1 MDNRTQDGIHS
12 NPGTGRWLWRLPRL
26 ALLLFVIALAALLW
40 LSERSER
47 EDQRATLISDMLWL
61 EQNIHF
67 HLTRNEELL
76 GQISPANVKSA
87 ASFEP
92 YARALLMNETGL
104 VQVLWIRT
112 DGQVLHALPIP
123 GDLTP
128 AEDDPEAGAI
138 SVSRHLADSLG
149 KPTYSPPYTGLAKEW
164 RFRVHVPIF
173 HDGHL
178 AGIAVGVYAMDR
190 MLEKLVPWWLTERY
204 RISVVSDAGTVLG
217 SRSKVTAPE
226 DDNSYQMPFDPPG
239 HGLVFQ
245 AKPYRATTPLIG
257 RLLSIALILLALLVV
272 WSLWALRRHVQKRLA
287 AELALREEHAF
298 RRAMEDSLQ
307 TALRARDLEGRITY
321 VNPAFCRMFGWSA
334 EELVGQRPPMP
345 YWVDEAFEETKAL
358 HDKILAGEG
367 PEQGFEI
374 DFKRR
379 NGEKFT
385 VLIHE
390 APLIDTQGR
399 QTGWMSSLIDISDQK
414 RAAEQVRQQQE
425 RLQATARLVTMGEMA
440 STLAHE
446 LNQPLAAIAS
456 YNTGCLN
463 LIASGN
469 PNLTEI
475 ESALAKSLNQAQ
487 RAGHIIRRIYDFVR
501 RSEPKTEICNIPEL
515 LEEVIDLIGADA
527 ARLKVRVVTDIQP
540 RLPALTGDRVMLG
553 QVIFNLIRNAIDSM
567 RETYTSEPVVRISA
581 CLEDGAIHL
590 QIADRGCGISAD
602 VAQRLFQPFFTTKTE
617 GMGMGLAIC
626 RTIAESH
633 RGRLWFEANPGGGSI
648 FHLLLPTT
656 L

>member
-1 MDNRTQDGIHS
+1 MHG
-12 NPGTGRWLWRLPRL
+12 NPGGGRWLWRLPRL

-40 LSERSER
+40 LSERAER
-47 EDQRATLISDMLWL
+47 EDQRAALINDMLWL
-61 EQNIHF
+61 EQNVHF

-76 GQISPANVKSA
+76 AQTSPANIRSA

-92 YARALLMNETGL
+92 YARALLNNETGL
-104 VQVLWIRT
+104 VQVLWLKT
-112 DGQVLHALPIP
+112 DGAVVYALPVP
-123 GDLTP
+123 GDLKP
-128 AEDDPEAGAI
+128 AEDDPETAAAFA
-138 SVSRHLADSLG
+138 SRRLAESLG
-149 KPTYSPPYTGLAKEW
+149 KPAYSPPYTGLGNEW
-164 RFRVHVPIF
+164 RFRVHVPVF
-173 HDGHL
+173 HGGHL
-178 AGIAVGVYAMDR
+178 AGIAVGVYAIDR

-204 RISVVSDAGTVLG
+204 RISVISDGGTVLG
-217 SRSKVTAPE
+217 SRSKIAAPE
-226 DDNSYQMPFDPPG
+226 DDNNYQMPFDPPG

-245 AKPYRATTPLIG
+245 AIPYRAATPLIG
-257 RLLSIALILLALLVV
+257 RLLSIALIFLALLVL

-334 EELVGQRPPMP
+334 EELVGRRPPMP

-399 QTGWMSSLIDISDQK
+399 QTGWMSSLIDVSDQK

-475 ESALAKSLNQAQ
+475 ESALAKSLSQAQ
-487 RAGHIIRRIYDFVR
+487 RAGHIIHRIYDFVR
-501 RSEPKTEICNIPEL
+501 RSDPKTETCHIPEL

-527 ARLKVRVVTDIQP
+527 ARLKVRIVTDIP
-540 RLPALTGDRVMLG
+540 GKLPALTGDRVMLG

-567 RETYTSEPVVRISA
+567 RETYTSEATVRISA
-581 CLEDGAIHL
+581 NLEDSAIHL
-590 QIADRGCGISAD
+590 QIADRGCGVSFE
-602 VAQRLFQPFFTTKTE
+602 VAQQLFQPFFTTKAE

-626 RTIAESH
+626 RTIVESH

-656 L
+656 P

>member
-1 MDNRTQDGIHS
+1 MDHRTQEELHG
-12 NPGTGRWLWRLPRL
+12 NPGVGRWLWRLPRL

-40 LSERSER
+40 LSERAER
-47 EDQRATLISDMLWL
+47 EDQRANLISDMLWL

-67 HLTRNEELL
+67 HLSRNEELL
-76 GQISPANVKSA
+76 GQISPANVRNA

-92 YARALLMNETGL
+92 YARALLNNETGL
-104 VQVLWIRT
+104 VQVLWLKT
-112 DGQVLHALPIP
+112 DGTTLHALPIP
-123 GDLTP
+123 GDLAPTEED
-128 AEDDPEAGAI
+128 AETAA
-138 SVSRHLADSLG
+138 VSASRRLADSLG
-149 KPTYSPPYTGLAKEW
+149 KPAYSPPYAGLAKEW
-164 RFRVHVPIF
+164 RFRVHVPVF
-173 HDGHL
+173 HGGHL

-204 RISVVSDAGTVLG
+204 RISIVNDTGAVLG
-217 SRSKVTAPE
+217 SRSKVAAPE

-239 HGLVFQ
+239 HGLLFQ
-245 AKPYRATTPLIG
+245 AIPYRATTPLIG
-257 RLLSIALILLALLVV
+257 RLLSIALILLALLVL

-298 RRAMEDSLQ
+298 RRAMEDSLH

-334 EELVGQRPPMP
+334 EELIGRLPPMP

-379 NGEKFT
+379 NGERFT

-399 QTGWMSSLIDISDQK
+399 QTGWMSSLIDVTDQK
-414 RAAEQVRQQQE
+414 RAAEELRQQQE
-425 RLQATARLVTMGEMA
+425 RLQATSRLVTMGEMA

-463 LIASGN
+463 LIASGH

-475 ESALAKSLNQAQ
+475 EAALAKSVSQAQ
-487 RAGHIIRRIYDFVR
+487 RAGHIIHRIYDFAR
-501 RSEPKTEICNIPEL
+501 RSEAKTETCNIPEL

-527 ARLKVRVVTDIQP
+527 ARLKVRIVTDIEP
-540 RLPALTGDRVMLG
+540 GLPALTGDRVMLG
-553 QVIFNLIRNAIDSM
+553 QVLFNLIRNAIDAM
-567 RETYTSEPVVRISA
+567 RDTYTAEAVVRIKAWREGDS
-581 CLEDGAIHL
+581 IHL
-590 QIADRGCGISAD
+590 QVADRGCGISPE
-602 VAQRLFQPFFTTKTE
+602 VAQRLFQPFVTTKTE

-626 RTIAESH
+626 RTIVESH

-648 FHLLLPTT
+648 FHLLLPIAP
-656 L
+656 